1 MIKIENVTKC
11 FDDHKAL
18 DNVSLNINKGS
29 VYGLIGPNGSGK
41 TTIIKHIMGVYKQDS
56 GSVLIDG
63 VPVYDN
69 YDIKQKMVYIPDDL
83 YFPPTFSALDMAK
96 FYASIYKSFNWDK
109 FNELSKVFEI
119 DKKKRV
125 AKLSKGMQKQVA
137 FWVCIA
143 AEPEIIIMDE
153 PVDGLDPVMR
163 RMVWRIIL
171 KEVSERNVTVLI
183 SSHNL
188 RELEDVCDHVGIL
201 HLGNVLLEKPLDDM
215 KSDTH
220 KLQIAWDGETPEGF
234 KEEFEILHESQSGR
248 VKTFI
253 IRGSGDKISENIKK
267 YNPVLADLIPL
278 SLEEVFIYELGGSGY
293 DFKNI
298 LY

>member
-18 DNVSLNINKGS
+18 DNVSLHINKGS
-29 VYGLIGPNGSGK
+29 VYGLVGPNGSGK
-41 TTIIKHIMGVYKQDS
+41 TTIIKHIMGIYKQNS
-56 GSVLIDG
+56 GSVLIG
-63 VPVYDN
+63 SEPVYDN

-96 FYASIYKSFNWDK
+96 FYASIYKGFNWDK
-109 FNELSKVFEI
+109 FNELSKIFAI

-137 FWVCIA
+137 FWICIS

-163 RMVWRIIL
+163 RTVWSIIL
-171 KEVSERNVTVLI
+171 KEVTERSVTVLI

-220 KLQIAWDGETPEGF
+220 KLQIAFSGETPDGF
-234 KEEFEILHESQSGR
+234 CDEFDILHESKSGR
-248 VKTFI
+248 VKTYI
-253 IRGSGDKISENIKK
+253 IRGLGDEISEKVKK

-278 SLEEVFIYELGGSGY
+278 SLEEVFIYELGGKGY